1 MKSELPEDILKL
13 IPSDDDKYKNLQK
26 KNESNLPFEPNKIF
40 TQ

>member
-26 KNESNLPFEPNKIF
+26 KNESNLPFE
-40 TQ
+40 TE